1 MAACAFATV
10 RVGQFGAAGPGFV
23 ESPFPALFTSRGP
36 PAFLGGVK
44 IALVTETF
52 PPEINGVAMT
62 FGVLAR
68 ELAALGHHVTVYR
81 PRRPEESGGAGSN
94 PFLQQPMPGMPL
106 PGYPGL
112 RMGLPA
118 GGRLRRLWQS
128 ERPDLVHVVTEGP
141 LGASAVGAAL
151 ALSIPVTSSFHT
163 NFHTYAGHY
172 GWKAMQ
178 GMVLAWLRRLHN
190 RTARTFVPTLELC
203 GQLERVGFRNLG
215 LLSRGVDT
223 EKFNPSHRCTDLRR
237 SWGAGPQTC
246 VVLHVGRLAPEK
258 NYPLLWEA
266 YRRMHA
272 ANADCRFVLVGEGP
286 LRAAVSETQP
296 HCVFQGAVPHGDIG
310 RYYASA
316 DVYIHASQTETFG
329 NVVLEGLSSGLAFA
343 GFGYAAA
350 LQFVTDGKNGLLLPC
365 DQPERLLE
373 AAVRLVRDHRLRD
386 QLRES
391 ARSAVLAHTW
401 GAVARTFARQLGAV
415 VDAAG

>member
-391 ARSAVLAHTW
+391 ARSAVLAHSW